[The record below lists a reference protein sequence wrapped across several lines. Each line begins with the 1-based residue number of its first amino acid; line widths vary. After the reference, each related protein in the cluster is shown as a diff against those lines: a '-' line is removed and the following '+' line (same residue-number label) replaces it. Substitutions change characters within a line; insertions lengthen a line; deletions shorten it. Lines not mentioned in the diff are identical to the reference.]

1 MPSEVFTIRRSISRG
16 VSASEPSEI
25 GIGVLGYAF
34 MGKAHSNAFRK
45 IDYMTWPP
53 PLKPRLMSI
62 AGRNE
67 EAVSEAARRYGYERW
82 TSDWRE
88 LIDDPGIGLF
98 DNLGPNDLHA
108 EPTILAAEA
117 GKHVVCEKPLAVDP
131 AEAEELVRLASAA
144 GVTATVPFVY
154 RFYPMVREARS
165 RVADG
170 TSGPVR
176 LLHGSYLQDWLAGD
190 GDDDWRVDAAAGGAS
205 RAFAD
210 IGVHWCDLVEF
221 VSGHRITR
229 VAART
234 VVAVPERGG
243 RRVTTED
250 AAVVLFE
257 TDGGATGNLTI
268 SQVSQG
274 RKNRLWFSIDGSTE
288 SLCFDQEHPESLW
301 IGGREVN
308 RQLLR
313 GTSEHPGAARY
324 TVVPAGHPQGY
335 QDCFDAFLAD
345 TYAAVGGEAPDGL
358 PTFADGLR
366 AARITQAVLDSS
378 RSSTWVDVAP

>member
-1 MPSEVFTIRRSISRG
+1 MSDRVR
-16 VSASEPSEI
+16 A
-25 GIGVLGYAF
+25 GIVGTGF
-34 MGKAHSNAFRK
+34 MGTVHARAVRRAGGVVAAVVGSSPESSRAGAERIGAELAADSVEELLSTADVDVVHVCTPNA
-45 IDYMTWPP
+45 THA
-53 PLKPRLMSI
+53 PLVRQVI
-62 AGRNE
+62 AAGR
-67 EAVSEAARRYGYERW
+67 
-82 TSDWRE
+82 
-88 LIDDPGIGLF
+88 
-98 DNLGPNDLHA
+98 
-108 EPTILAAEA
+108 
-117 GKHVVCEKPLAVDP
+117 HVVCEKPLAVEP

-165 RVADG
+165 RVAAG

-176 LLHGSYLQDWLAGD
+176 LLHGSYLQDWLAED

-288 SLCFDQEHPESLW
+288 SLCFDQENPESLW

-335 QDCFDAFLAD
+335 EDCFDAFVAD